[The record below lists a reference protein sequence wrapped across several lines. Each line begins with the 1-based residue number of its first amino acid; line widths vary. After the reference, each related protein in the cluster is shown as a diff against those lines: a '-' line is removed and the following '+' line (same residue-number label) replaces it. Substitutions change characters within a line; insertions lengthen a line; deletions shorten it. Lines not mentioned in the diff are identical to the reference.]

1 MGKGVFWRGNE
12 CFPPNQDLLAYCSE
26 TASKPAAE
34 VSEKRKKKSCY
45 LVEAEMDGHP
55 WILNG
60 TNSIRVGPRINHSI
74 SKDTQN
80 LRLKKYV
87 YDDKPVAI
95 LKTIRE
101 IKPGD
106 QLLYDYYSGN
116 KPSEAEKQKFL
127 FLNL

>member
-12 CFPPNQDLLAYCSE
+12 CFPPNQDLLAYCSD
-26 TASKPAAE
+26 TASKPATD

-45 LVEAEMDGHP
+45 LVETEMDGNR
-55 WILNG
+55 WILDG
-60 TNSIRVGPRINHSI
+60 TNSMRAGPHINHS
-74 SKDTQN
+74 SLKDNQN
-80 LRLKKYV
+80 LRLKKYI

-106 QLLYDYYSGN
+106 QLLYDYYSGTT
-116 KPSEAEKQKFL
+116 PSEAEKQKFP